1 MKLFSVLNPNFHLT
15 GKPAQYVT
23 MTRDDIRQLPAFQE
37 CEEHGSFGLT
47 IDRMR
52 DIGWRIYEL
61 ATEDKTI
68 NDALNR
74 HVKLMRIIV
83 SEDHEW
89 YRFGDTLRVATN
101 FGSDR
106 YFDLWFPV
114 VGTGEE
120 IIDRLVDSVMGVLM
134 RHGITS
140 DEDMEFAYPPHIPE
154 KAFSLTVAYNVE
166 D

>member
-1 MKLFSVLNPNFHLT
+1 MQLFLFSVLNPNFHLT

-37 CEEHGSFGLT
+37 CECVGGSFGLT

-74 HVKLMRIIV
+74 QVKLMRIIV
-83 SEDHEW
+83 SEDHKTTGTNINLAIP
-89 YRFGDTLRVATN
+89 RSRTL
-101 FGSDR
+101 
-106 YFDLWFPV
+106 
-114 VGTGEE
+114 
-120 IIDRLVDSVMGVLM
+120 
-134 RHGITS
+134 TS
-140 DEDMEFAYPPHIPE
+140 
-154 KAFSLTVAYNVE
+154 L
-166 D
+166 